1 MFNNGVLLKGNT
13 VAPFAGAWI
22 EMITNT
28 MFRFRMLS
36 LPSRERGLKWQWQQ
50 RADAQKDVAPFAG
63 AWIEIGY
70 LDSWSKI
77 CWMSL
82 PSRERG
88 LKCVQQTRRILFLC
102 VAPFAGAWIEI

>member
-22 EMITNT
+22 EIVVYCRNA
-28 MFRFRMLS
+28 RK
-36 LPSRERGLKWQWQQ
+36 PV
-50 RADAQKDVAPFAG
+50 VAPFAG
-63 AWIEIGY
+63 AWIEMVPITPGSHT
-70 LDSWSKI
+70 LL
-77 CWMSL
+77 SL